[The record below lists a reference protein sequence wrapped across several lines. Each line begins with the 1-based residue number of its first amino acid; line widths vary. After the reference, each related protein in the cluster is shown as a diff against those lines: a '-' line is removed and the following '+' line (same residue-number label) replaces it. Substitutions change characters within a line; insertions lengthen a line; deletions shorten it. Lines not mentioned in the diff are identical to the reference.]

1 MKKKCLQPLTPEAL
15 YARVSSYRLDVD
27 LSVSAHQPWQKT
39 RTLTWRFHRGSR
51 PPLLFRRPP

>member
-27 LSVSAHQPWQKT
+27 LSVSAHQPWQKQE
-39 RTLTWRFHRGSR
+39 
-51 PPLLFRRPP
+51 P